1 LAFLPLLYRGFAW
14 FARKSAP
21 LAIRTLGFSELC
33 YAIGFGVL
41 LVWGVRGGS

>member
-14 FARKSAP
+14 FAHKSAP
-21 LAIRTLGFSELC
+21 LAVSALGWSELC

-41 LVWGVRGGS
+41 LVWGVRGGG